1 MSVMVMV
8 RIKADVGAF
17 ERYAEENGE
26 QLKRVAED
34 GRTAGAI
41 HHAFSASD
49 DELVVIDEWPDEASF
64 QGFFSGQTEIPE
76 IMAAAGAQGEP
87 EVSFLRVLDTA
98 DRF

>member
-17 ERYAEENGE
+17 EQYAQENGE
-26 QLKRVAED
+26 QLKRVSED
-34 GRTAGAI
+34 GRAAGAV
-41 HHAFSASD
+41 HHLFSATD
-49 DELVVIDEWPDEASF
+49 DGLLVIDEWPDEESF

-76 IMAAAGAQGEP
+76 IMAASGAQGEP
-87 EVSFLRVLDTA
+87 QVSFSRVLDTP